1 MLLIISILLSCIVQ
15 QTTGQSYSC
24 LDVSNG
30 MPASWND
37 ATRDATKSN
46 LLTFDTITDDDEATI
61 TLTNTLSSGQ
71 LCTLFEITTSDP
83 TLDNVYEYYIPVGRS
98 YDGNN
103 WERVAGKHS
112 ELSYDCS
119 ANDGTCSVTLPEVST
134 SKYYMAAYKYELTG
148 KQSWIRFMEKAA
160 FGATPQAI
168 IDQANQ
174 FDVSDMATYIET
186 QLALTPTSHRE
197 YFRKRLNPRSLEV
210 YKYGTT
216 GPHACDSGSYW
227 RNFAF
232 TRKDKIM
239 SIGYIK
245 DTYPMMFHNVTLEQR
260 VKNDGSGD
268 TIWAWVYAG
277 HVRTM
282 MTSQP
287 HYVDMTDYTQGGVIE
302 EGTYDVCG
310 VNEFAGSGISG
321 GTDAENEVSLL
332 CLYLVGRG
340 LGGLTLTHILFFPS
354 SSLA

>member
-1 MLLIISILLSCIVQ
+1 MMRSNNYDQMLLPIIAILLSCTLQ
-15 QTTGQSYSC
+15 QATSQSYSC

-30 MPASWND
+30 MPSSWD
-37 ATRDATKSN
+37 LATRDATKSN
-46 LLTFDTITDDDEATI
+46 LLTFDPITDDDEATI
-61 TLTNTLSSGQ
+61 TLTNTLSTGQ

-112 ELSYDCS
+112 ELSYDCT
-119 ANDGTCSVTLPEVST
+119 AGDGTCLVTLPEVTT

-148 KQSWIRFMEKAA
+148 KQSWIRFMEKSA
-160 FGATPQAI
+160 FGATQQAI
-168 IDQANQ
+168 TDQANQ
-174 FDVSDMATYIET
+174 FDVLDMATYIES
-186 QLALTPTSHRE
+186 QLALNPTSHRE

-245 DTYPMMFHNVTLEQR
+245 DTYPMMFHNVTLER
-260 VKNDGSGD
+260 RTKENSPDK
-268 TIWAWVYAG
+268 WVWIYAG

-287 HYVDMTDYTQGGVIE
+287 HYVNMDDYTQGDLIA

-310 VNEFAGSGISG
+310 VNEFAGSGITG
-321 GTDAENEVSLL
+321 GTDAENEVSFV
-332 CLYLVGRG
+332 CLYVLCVGGRG
-340 LGGLTLTHILFFPS
+340 I
-354 SSLA
+354 